1 MVENMKKIISPLLFL
16 VSYCLP
22 FYKVVDVIDGETTES
37 MIYGFQFML
46 RNWSIYLLCLFLLMI
61 FLWLKQGW
69 ILIVAVFMYVLCL
82 LSLTTYDF
90 YQFPIIYLPGYFI
103 ESVFPHMM
111 YGIYIH
117 IFCLALLGFFYYTQ
131 KK

>member
-46 RNWSIYLLCLFLLMI
+46 RN
-61 FLWLKQGW
+61 
-69 ILIVAVFMYVLCL
+69 
-82 LSLTTYDF
+82 
-90 YQFPIIYLPGYFI
+90 
-103 ESVFPHMM
+103 
-111 YGIYIH
+111 
-117 IFCLALLGFFYYTQ
+117 
-131 KK
+131 